1 MAAAAGDI
9 LYHARLNVLAEEL
22 RRTKESKSWKV
33 TRPLRAISKRLGRGE
48 G

>member
-1 MAAAAGDI
+1 MTAAASDI

-22 RRTKESKSWKV
+22 RRTKESKSWKL
-33 TRPLRAISKRLGRGE
+33 TKPLRALSKRIGRGE